1 MADDI
6 SKILEQMTLTLE
18 EEEIITI
25 SDEGRREELEGC
37 ALSLIG
43 KILTCKSFNK
53 KAALG
58 TLKKA
63 WGLEDE
69 VQVVEVG
76 SNLFQFKFRSEFELD
91 RVYTGGVWCFDNQA
105 LLLTRWKSGMTATNV
120 KFDSVPL
127 WVQIWG
133 APFDMR
139 SYRVAAEVGNRLG
152 KVLEVEKRRTND
164 SQNFFMRVKIAIPL
178 DKEIRRGAFLAGSD
192 GEKHWVHF
200 KYERLP
206 VFCHYCGLL
215 GHDLRYCAKYFSK
228 TKAGIDVDGGYGDW
242 LKAGGR
248 ARSPL
253 KRRVVKEGSSDEDN
267 GVRKGLRGS
276 QSMPE
281 VNENGGGKDGNP
293 NKTVLEHA
301 DGETGL
307 VGADFA
313 DHGDWAE
320 NHGLGEVDMENR
332 ASGAVDIGVQSS
344 SIEGG
349 SDLVPALHK
358 EQVVCTADGVGLNS
372 NKKKTTWTRLA
383 RMDVGPMGILKEG
396 AKILWMARGK

>member
-6 SKILEQMTLTLE
+6 SNILEQMTLTLE

-25 SDEGRREELEGC
+25 PDDGRREELESC

-43 KILTCKSFNK
+43 KFLTCKSFNK
-53 KAALG
+53 RAALG

-69 VQVVEVG
+69 VRVVEVG
-76 SNLFQFKFRSEFELD
+76 SNLLQFKFRSEFELD
-91 RVYTGGVWCFDNQA
+91 RVYTGGLWCFDNQA
-105 LLLTRWKSGMTATNV
+105 LLLTRWKSGMTAANV

-139 SYRVAAEVGNRLG
+139 SSRVAEEVGNRLG

-164 SQNFFMRVKIAIPL
+164 SQNFFMRVKVAIPL

-200 KYERLP
+200 KYEWLP
-206 VFCHYCGLL
+206 VFCHHCGLL
-215 GHDLRYCAKYFSK
+215 GHDLRYCAKYFGK
-228 TKAGIDVDGGYGDW
+228 TKAGLDVDCGYGDW

-253 KRRVVKEGSSDEDN
+253 KRRVVKENGSNGDN
-267 GVRKGLRGS
+267 GVMEGLRGS
-276 QSMPE
+276 QSIPE
-281 VNENGGGKDGNP
+281 VKDNDGSKEGSP
-293 NKTVLEHA
+293 TEQVLERGGA
-301 DGETGL
+301 APRL
-307 VGADFA
+307 VGAEFA
-313 DHGDWAE
+313 DQGDWAE
-320 NHGLGEVDMENR
+320 NHGLGEVNMKNR
-332 ASGAVDIGVQSS
+332 VGGAVDLGVHSS
-344 SIEGG
+344 STEVG

-358 EQVVCTADGVGLNS
+358 EHVNCMEDGAGLNS
-372 NKKKTTWTRLA
+372 NKKKNTWTRLA
-383 RMDVGPMGILKEG
+383 RMDVGG
-396 AKILWMARGK
+396 LWDC